1 MQKEKKLKIFS
12 EIHFIFLWLN
22 LVLVGDGVSYNYLV
36 CSILKILQT
45 KLLKWYVFLIFIC
58 TVFWINIYKSEV
70 RRAIKNIIWYFTR
83 SKSSSIS
90 SNFQFLVNMGKTG
103 LENKFYLFVSE
114 KMTWIKV
121 ESGKVSFHLRQ
132 F

>member
-1 MQKEKKLKIFS
+1 MQKEKKRKKNS
-12 EIHFIFLWLN
+12 EIHFLFLWLN
-22 LVLVGDGVSYNYLV
+22 LVLVGVSYNYLV

-45 KLLKWYVFLIFIC
+45 QLLKWYVFLVFIC

-90 SNFQFLVNMGKTG
+90 SNFQFLVNMGKTA
-103 LENKFYLFVSE
+103 LENKFYFFVSE
-114 KMTWIKV
+114 KRTWIKV
-121 ESGKVSFHLRQ
+121 ESGKVSLHLRQ

>member
-1 MQKEKKLKIFS
+1 MQKEKKRKKNS

-22 LVLVGDGVSYNYLV
+22 LVLVGVSYNYLV

-45 KLLKWYVFLIFIC
+45 QLLKWYVFLVFIC

-90 SNFQFLVNMGKTG
+90 SNFQFLVNMGKTTA
-103 LENKFYLFVSE
+103 LENKFYFFVSE
-114 KMTWIKV
+114 KRTWIKV
-121 ESGKVSFHLRQ
+121 ESGKVSLHLRQ